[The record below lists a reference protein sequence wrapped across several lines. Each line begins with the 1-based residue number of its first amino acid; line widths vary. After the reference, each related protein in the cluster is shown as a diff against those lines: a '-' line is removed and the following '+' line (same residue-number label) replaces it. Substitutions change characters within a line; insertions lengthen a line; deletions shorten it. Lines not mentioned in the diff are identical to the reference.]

1 MAKYY
6 LIEANEVPTTMM
18 ERIQNEG
25 QKPVKFKVERKGF
38 WGTRIVEKTMMVAFN
53 WNPKSLKK
61 GREIVFPN

>member
-25 QKPVKFKVERKGF
+25 TKPVKFTCERKGF
-38 WGTRIVEKTMMVAFN
+38 FGTRVIEKTMMVAWN
-53 WNPKSLKK
+53 WNHKSLAK
-61 GREIVFPN
+61 GCEVVFP